1 MTTTSFLRGAKC
13 RLGACDEVGEGNQER
28 RVVSNSRQTPDCR
41 VMRSSLIHGDPGFNW
56 GSGSSKGRCIRRVWG
71 ARMGPE
77 EFSTQIYSTKR
88 RKKGAESAGARGFL
102 MLMIVS
108 ASWSTEKLISAVFV
122 FFSDGKKTTQDQGVI
137 FFWNS
142 VKLKQPTHHRQVLTA
157 CSNSSQPSRGL
168 LFQPVLV
175 TWRCDDFDRAEP
187 LAVLTLKV
195 FENFNRMS
203 CLDSTSVEGCYLNWR
218 VEFWDTKFHQLIPNY
233 QQFNT

>member
-88 RKKGAESAGARGFL
+88 RKKGAESAGARGFFDAHDCQCKL
-102 MLMIVS
+102 IYRKADISRVCFFCDWKKHRAGPGSFFLKLCEAETTNAPPAGAYSMFEFEPTK
-108 ASWSTEKLISAVFV
+108 SWSFV
-122 FFSDGKKTTQDQGVI
+122 STHFGDLEIRRLRPNKTLMEGVMD
-137 FFWNS
+137 
-142 VKLKQPTHHRQVLTA
+142 K
-157 CSNSSQPSRGL
+157 
-168 LFQPVLV
+168 
-175 TWRCDDFDRAEP
+175 
-187 LAVLTLKV
+187 TLP
-195 FENFNRMS
+195 
-203 CLDSTSVEGCYLNWR
+203 SVEGCYLN
-218 VEFWDTKFHQLIPNY
+218 
-233 QQFNT
+233 

>member
-77 EFSTQIYSTKR
+77 GLKNSALKYIAPKEE
-88 RKKGAESAGARGFL
+88 KKERSPQVWRGFL

-108 ASWSTEKLISAVFV
+108 ASWSYRKNLISAAFV
-122 FFSDGKKTTQDQGVI
+122 FFVMGKNPPRTREL
-137 FFWNS
+137 FFWNCEAETTNAPPPGAYS
-142 VKLKQPTHHRQVLTA
+142 MFEFEPTKSWSFVSNHFGDLEMRRLWPCGTA
-157 CSNSSQPSRGL
+157 R
-168 LFQPVLV
+168 
-175 TWRCDDFDRAEP
+175 
-187 LAVLTLKV
+187 VLTLKV

-203 CLDSTSVEGCYLNWR
+203 CL
-218 VEFWDTKFHQLIPNY
+218 
-233 QQFNT
+233 

>member
-77 EFSTQIYSTKR
+77 GLKNSALKYIAPKEE
-88 RKKGAESAGARGFL
+88 KKERSPQVPGFFWC
-102 MLMIVS
+102 
-108 ASWSTEKLISAVFV
+108 SWLSVQVDLQKIWYQPRLCFLWWEKTHPGPRSC
-122 FFSDGKKTTQDQGVI
+122 
-137 FFWNS
+137 FFWNP

-157 CSNSSQPSRGL
+157 CSNSSQPSRGV
-168 LFQPVLV
+168 LFQPILV
-175 TWRCDDFDRAEP
+175 TWRFDDFDR
-187 LAVLTLKV
+187 VKRS
-195 FENFNRMS
+195 FNRVS
-203 CLDSTSVEGCYLNWR
+203 CLDSTNQLRDATSTEGLN
-218 VEFWDTKFHQLIPNY
+218 LPN
-233 QQFNT
+233 FINWFPTTNSSTPRS

>member
-56 GSGSSKGRCIRRVWG
+56 GSGSSKGRCICRVWG

-108 ASWSTEKLISAVFV
+108 ASWSTEKLISAAFV
-122 FFSDGKKTTQDQGVI
+122 FFVIGKNTGPGQGV

-168 LFQPVLV
+168 LFQPILV
-175 TWRCDDFDRAEP
+175 TWRFDDFDR
-187 LAVLTLKV
+187 TK
-195 FENFNRMS
+195 RS
-203 CLDSTSVEGCYLNWR
+203 WR
-218 VEFWDTKFHQLIPNY
+218 VSWIRLYPQLRDATSTEGLNLPWFHQLIPNY

>member
-77 EFSTQIYSTKR
+77 GLKNSALKYIAPKEE
-88 RKKGAESAGARGFL
+88 KKERSPQVPGFFL

-108 ASWSTEKLISAVFV
+108 AS
-122 FFSDGKKTTQDQGVI
+122 
-137 FFWNS
+137 
-142 VKLKQPTHHRQVLTA
+142 
-157 CSNSSQPSRGL
+157 
-168 LFQPVLV
+168 
-175 TWRCDDFDRAEP
+175 
-187 LAVLTLKV
+187 
-195 FENFNRMS
+195 
-203 CLDSTSVEGCYLNWR
+203 
-218 VEFWDTKFHQLIPNY
+218 
-233 QQFNT
+233 